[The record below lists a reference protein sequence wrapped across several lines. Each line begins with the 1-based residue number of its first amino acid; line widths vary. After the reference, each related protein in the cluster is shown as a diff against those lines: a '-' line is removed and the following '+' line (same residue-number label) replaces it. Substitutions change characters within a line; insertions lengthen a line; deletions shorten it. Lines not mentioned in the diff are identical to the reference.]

1 MGPTRY
7 SVAFKCTY
15 NDGGQGALVGF
26 AGTCSRDIIDLNI
39 RKYKHVWCSSP
50 LCPCRNF
57 YDGGMKED
65 KPAEPCDE
73 SKLFTKW
80 EFGAGGFHT
89 GVKSGQ
95 PIHLVNAEI
104 GKFAILTTRFPG
116 DKEADRRIM
125 GLFQI
130 GDIKDQN
137 TFVAAPEGRIRLPL
151 EEAKELYFWAY
162 CSNNANTPVWK
173 TGLFRYLED
182 GQVHRILVD
191 VGATVRDEETRSQI
205 SPRQSCLW
213 QLLLRSHRAA
223 CLRGVP
229 TASKRSRRRG
239 STAWVAKVKT
249 TGHSRNGLPSIL
261 KPSAWSIRLR

>member
-205 SPRQSCLW
+205 SHSSVVSLAASCSARIG
-213 QLLLRSHRAA
+213 LLA
-223 CLRGVP
+223 
-229 TASKRSRRRG
+229 
-239 STAWVAKVKT
+239 
-249 TGHSRNGLPSIL
+249 
-261 KPSAWSIRLR
+261 